1 MATLE
6 RRLDDLERKLG
17 ATGDPLICYVND
29 WQTPARLSPDSP
41 EARAHVAGGGRLLT
55 IEYVNDW
62 RPPAA
67 QVDNLW

>member
-1 MATLE
+1 MNTATRLANLE
-6 RRLDDLERKLG
+6 RRMTTAGGLLV
-17 ATGDPLICYVND
+17 CYVND

-41 EARAHVAGGGRLLT
+41 EARAHVARGGRLLT